1 MKGGKTGNARKI
13 KKQCLNLLYLKSVA
27 KLMLDF
33 SQFLKRICAY
43 SLQVDLTRTFTF
55 RNSKQTYTGIPII
68 VANMDTVGTFEMAV
82 VMAKVSLDS
91 SFATIWKPLGDCEQS
106 LLVFTYVGEQRGMS

>member
-1 MKGGKTGNARKI
+1 MS
-13 KKQCLNLLYLKSVA
+13 NLLYLKLVA
-27 KLMLDF
+27 KLLLDCN
-33 SQFLKRICAY
+33 QLLKRMCAY

-82 VMAKVSLDS
+82 VMAKVSLD
-91 SFATIWKPLGDCEQS
+91 FNFCNNWEATG
-106 LLVFTYVGEQRGMS
+106 

>member
-1 MKGGKTGNARKI
+1 MEWKEEEQDTWGELSSSVWSMVKLLLDCNELLKGT
-13 KKQCLNLLYLKSVA
+13 CS
-27 KLMLDF
+27 
-33 SQFLKRICAY
+33 Y
-43 SLQVDLTRTFTF
+43 SLQVDLMRTFTF

-91 SFATIWKPLGDCEQS
+91 HFCNNWEATGWQWAAF
-106 LLVFTYVGEQRGMS
+106 VNF

>member
-1 MKGGKTGNARKI
+1 MKGGRTGNVRKI
-13 KKQCLNLLYLKSVA
+13 KKQCPNLLYLKSVA
-27 KLMLDF
+27 KLLLDCY
-33 SQFLKRICAY
+33 QLLKRTCAY
-43 SLQVDLTRTFTF
+43 SLQVDLMCTFTF

-91 SFATIWKPLGDCEQS
+91 HFCSNWETTG
-106 LLVFTYVGEQRGMS
+106 

>member
-1 MKGGKTGNARKI
+1 MKGGRTGNVRKI
-13 KKQCLNLLYLKSVA
+13 KKQCPNLLCLNSVA
-27 KLMLDF
+27 KLLLDCD
-33 SQFLKRICAY
+33 QLLKRMCAH

-91 SFATIWKPLGDCEQS
+91 HCCNSWEAT
-106 LLVFTYVGEQRGMS
+106 R

>member
-1 MKGGKTGNARKI
+1 MS
-13 KKQCLNLLYLKSVA
+13 LKSMA
-27 KLMLDF
+27 KLLLCY
-33 SQFLKRICAY
+33 SQLLVRPRAFP
-43 SLQVDLTRTFTF
+43 LQVDLTRTFTF

-91 SFATIWKPLGDCEQS
+91 HFGNGWEPSGWVAVNS
-106 LLVFTYVGEQRGMS
+106 LIHF

>member
-1 MKGGKTGNARKI
+1 MSKPAVTEVSGKT
-13 KKQCLNLLYLKSVA
+13 LLRLQS
-27 KLMLDF
+27 
-33 SQFLKRICAY
+33 LKRMCAY

-82 VMAKVSLDS
+82 VMAKVSFDS
-91 SFATIWKPLGDCEQS
+91 HLCNNWETTG
-106 LLVFTYVGEQRGMS
+106 

>member
-1 MKGGKTGNARKI
+1 MRV
-13 KKQCLNLLYLKSVA
+13 C
-27 KLMLDF
+27 
-33 SQFLKRICAY
+33 

-91 SFATIWKPLGDCEQS
+91 HFYNSWEAAGWQWAGFVNFYLS
-106 LLVFTYVGEQRGMS
+106 LLENRGTGV

>member
-1 MKGGKTGNARKI
+1 MRKI
-13 KKQCLNLLYLKSVA
+13 KNQSPNLMSLKSMA
-27 KLMLDF
+27 KLLLCYNQLLIRTRAF
-33 SQFLKRICAY
+33 P
-43 SLQVDLTRTFTF
+43 LQVDLTRTFTF

-91 SFATIWKPLGDCEQS
+91 HFGFRNQ
-106 LLVFTYVGEQRGMS
+106 VGG

>member
-1 MKGGKTGNARKI
+1 MHV
-13 KKQCLNLLYLKSVA
+13 C
-27 KLMLDF
+27 
-33 SQFLKRICAY
+33 

-82 VMAKVSLDS
+82 VMAKVSLNS
-91 SFATIWKPLGDCEQS
+91 HFCHSWEAAGGQ
-106 LLVFTYVGEQRGMS
+106 